1 MTGSAD
7 GDLIV
12 WRDNTAE
19 QEEEELLKRE
29 EEFLKEQEFQKSLQ
43 RGDYKNAL
51 KLALELNKPYN
62 FRVLVEKIM
71 RMEPE
76 TYENTLNVT

>member
-51 KLALELNKPYN
+51 KLALEL
-62 FRVLVEKIM
+62 M
-71 RMEPE
+71 RIR
-76 TYENTLNVT
+76 